1 MSEIAVALVGLYR
14 TLGGNSI
21 EDGGR
26 DRNEW
31 PFRPCPTLP
40 CKALLQAFDLV
51 VFRRERE
58 CFRTGIQDTDVREA
72 DLQGIGSRGLGRF
85 AVCLLLVICSGCEQ
99 QRALESFGGPTM
111 GNHYSV
117 VYAHDVTTPDR
128 AHLQAEVET
137 VLAEVDQQMSTW
149 RLDSEIS
156 RFNLL
161 PANSCQYM
169 PSAVLELVD
178 VGRQLSQ
185 ASNGAF
191 DLTVEPLMELWGFG
205 AHASKTQQVPS
216 APQLTRARG
225 QIGYRNLRID
235 GQRLCK
241 DAAVQV
247 DLNSLAAGH
256 TVDRIARFLDA
267 AGVHDYMVQAM
278 GEMRVK
284 GRKPDGA
291 PWRVKLEAPR
301 DDRET
306 AQKIFQLDDYSVST
320 SGDYRDHFEHGRHAR
335 SRTFDAL
342 TGLPVSHALAS
353 VTVLHP
359 SAMMADGLSSMLLI
373 LGPERG
379 WNYAQEHQIAAFF
392 VIRADKRFIIHSN
405 ASFDRLVT
413 EQPL

>member
-1 MSEIAVALVGLYR
+1 ML
-14 TLGGNSI
+14 
-21 EDGGR
+21 
-26 DRNEW
+26 
-31 PFRPCPTLP
+31 
-40 CKALLQAFDLV
+40 AFDRAVLGIEG
-51 VFRRERE
+51 ERS
-58 CFRTGIQDTDVREA
+58 RMGIQDTDVQGA
-72 DLQGIGSRGLGRF
+72 DLQGIGLRGLGRL
-85 AVCLLLVICSGCEQ
+85 AVCLWLVMCGGCE
-99 QRALESFGGPTM
+99 RERTLESFGGPTM

-117 VYAHDVTTPDR
+117 VYARDATTPDR
-128 AHLQAEVET
+128 AHLQSEVET

-149 RLDSEIS
+149 RLDSDIS
-156 RFNLL
+156 RFNAL

-169 PSAVLELVD
+169 PPAVLELID

-216 APQLTRARG
+216 APQLERARG
-225 QIGYRNLRID
+225 LIGYRNLRID

-256 TVDRIARFLDA
+256 TVDRIARYLETV
-267 AGVHDYMVQAM
+267 GVHDYMVQAM

-284 GRKPDGA
+284 GRKPHGA
-291 PWRVKLEAPR
+291 PWQVKLEAPR

-306 AQKIFQLDDYSVST
+306 AQRIFQLDDYSVST

-342 TGLPVSHALAS
+342 NGLPVSHALAS

-359 SAMMADGLSSMLLI
+359 SAMMADGLSSLLLI

-379 WNYAQEHQIAAFF
+379 WSYAQEHQIAAFF

-405 ASFDRLVT
+405 ASFDRLVM
-413 EQPL
+413 ERPL